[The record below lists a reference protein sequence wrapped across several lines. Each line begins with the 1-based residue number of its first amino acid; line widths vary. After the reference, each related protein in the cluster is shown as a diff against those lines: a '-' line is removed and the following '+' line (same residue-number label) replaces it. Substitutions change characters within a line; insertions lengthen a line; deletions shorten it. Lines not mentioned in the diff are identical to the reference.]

1 MKRLYKYFIA
11 LLAFAG
17 VFASYSAFAQP
28 APKGDLSVAINYYVN
43 NNTVPSLLV
52 RVKTKVDGR
61 FQPVAGITLK
71 LFLDKDSAGT
81 SIGSVT
87 TNRKGEGRIY
97 IPVTVKKQW
106 ATSVKHTFLATF
118 KGDKKYEEAKADLT
132 VSRAKILLNTTD
144 KTITATVLEMK
155 DTTWLPVKGVELKIA
170 VKRLTGDLPVNETPT
185 FTTDSTGNVSADFKR
200 DSIPG
205 GKSGSIVL
213 IAKIEDN
220 DQYGNI
226 SVEKAV
232 NWGAKFTPVNTFNKR
247 TLFATRDKA
256 PIWLQ
261 LIAYSILIAV
271 WGILI
276 FLVFNLFKIK
286 KIGSQL
292 E

>member
-17 VFASYSAFAQP
+17 ILESYSAFAQP

-155 DTTWLPVKGVELKIA
+155 DTTWVPVKGVELKIA
-170 VKRLTGDLPVNETPT
+170 VKRLTGDLPVNETPA

-226 SVEKAV
+226 SVEKTV
-232 NWGAKFTPVNTFNKR
+232 SWGAKFIPVNTFNKR

-286 KIGSQL
+286 KIGSRL